1 MPNSKL
7 ALIAALALLAPVA
20 AEAQSLGGAGAAA
33 ISVCNITA
41 SSCAT
46 AGTTAADGGAT
57 SNISE
62 YVLDQLFS
70 FNGTGW
76 DRNRKDTYA
85 AGPQWFTTGG
95 STKTTIAAATAG
107 PTVIK
112 ATAGRLSSFLIT
124 TAGTTGTET
133 FYDNASA
140 CSGTIIGIANGTT
153 AQAGAIAGYF
163 QLIDLVATNGITACG
178 GTLSPALTVGYY

>member
-1 MPNSKL
+1 MLNSKL
-7 ALIAALALLAPVA
+7 SLVAALILLFPSAAFS
-20 AEAQSLGGAGAAA
+20 QSTGGAGATAVSICT
-33 ISVCNITA
+33 ISA
-41 SSCAT
+41 STCT
-46 AGTTAADGGAT
+46 TVGTTAADGGAT
-57 SNISE
+57 SNNST
-62 YVLDQLFS
+62 YAVDQLFS

-95 STKTTIAAATAG
+95 STKTAIAAATAG
-107 PTVIK
+107 PTVLK

-140 CSGTIIGIANGTT
+140 CSGTVIGIANGTT

-178 GTLSPALTVGYY
+178 GTLSPALTVGFY